1 MLEDKF
7 AEYISGYDSPFE
19 KEDIDPDEIVYDGLM
34 RFYRDAMLKSIGTS
48 ESNNQFVNY
57 FEEFYDQCDDDQK
70 TGFLKSCIDKIVKH
84 YKMPYFMTIL
94 DESNHSN
101 DELKDFVLFIS
112 RHKFIPYLAKCLS
125 KLDSKIL
132 NNDAMLK
139 VFLTSD
145 YESFMSKIDTYKRC
159 NNLIREYFKY
169 CAKQDGIETVLSLL
183 KDDILEVFIEQTQ
196 TTKQ

>member
-1 MLEDKF
+1 MLV
-7 AEYISGYDSPFE
+7 SSLRE
-19 KEDIDPDEIVYDGLM
+19 K
-34 RFYRDAMLKSIGTS
+34 
-48 ESNNQFVNY
+48 
-57 FEEFYDQCDDDQK
+57 
-70 TGFLKSCIDKIVKH
+70 
-84 YKMPYFMTIL
+84 
-94 DESNHSN
+94 
-101 DELKDFVLFIS
+101 
-112 RHKFIPYLAKCLS
+112 
-125 KLDSKIL
+125 DSKIL